1 MLLMVFLLVP
11 IDVWLKPS
19 IEDVWLKPSIEDVIV
34 ACAARNVMKQ
44 SRRAKPVGIET
55 SIAYIWATNTLGAA
69 VWPEAMWVIRCHFHW
84 LIPYRIATALRLTC
98 ECSPWRTYHAPDL
111 LLYLPNTFSRP
122 PFIVLAPALKRSSCT
137 TSAYTSPTSFV
148 SPALVAET
156 LFSRT
161 FCHWWTRR
169 SLSTSQLRRLRRH
182 ICMF

>member
-69 VWPEAMWVIRCHFHW
+69 V
-84 LIPYRIATALRLTC
+84 
-98 ECSPWRTYHAPDL
+98 
-111 LLYLPNTFSRP
+111 
-122 PFIVLAPALKRSSCT
+122 
-137 TSAYTSPTSFV
+137 
-148 SPALVAET
+148 
-156 LFSRT
+156 
-161 FCHWWTRR
+161 
-169 SLSTSQLRRLRRH
+169 
-182 ICMF
+182 